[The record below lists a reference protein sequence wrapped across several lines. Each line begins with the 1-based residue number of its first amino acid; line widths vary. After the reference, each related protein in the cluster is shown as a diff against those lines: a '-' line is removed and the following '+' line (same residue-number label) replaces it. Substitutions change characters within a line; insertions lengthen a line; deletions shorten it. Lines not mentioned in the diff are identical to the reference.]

1 MIKKKIK
8 LYLIMIMNY
17 SPESKSTKN
26 KCYEKNRKEP
36 KEQTQGSYDCNE
48 IEPKMT

>member
-8 LYLIMIMNY
+8 LHLIMIMND

-26 KCYEKNRKEP
+26 KCCEKK
-36 KEQTQGSYDCNE
+36 
-48 IEPKMT
+48 